1 MMHPYRSC
9 SYFPATFPRRSALSA
24 CMAALSLFLTAC
36 SSLNPFASEPKNKPA
51 ALTSFT
57 PTTQLVSDGQL
68 SVGRSRDYVL
78 TPAVVGSTIYA
89 AAEDGTLMRADQG
102 AMVWRINIGSALS
115 GGVGSNGKLVAVG
128 TDKGEVQVFDA
139 ASGKQVWKSQL
150 SSEILAAPAVGE
162 DKVIVRSGDS
172 RIFALDAKEGKR
184 LWVYQRST
192 PALSLRSHVGIV
204 LGGRAVLAGFPGGK
218 LVALN
223 PVNGAPMWEATVAL
237 PKGATELERVADIT
251 SPPVVYGN
259 MVCAVAYQGRV
270 ACFDLNNGNPVWS
283 REVSS
288 STGLDI
294 DRKGVYV
301 SEERGSV
308 QAYDRTNG
316 SSLWKQDKL
325 AYRQLSKP
333 LVINDYVAVADGLGV
348 VHLLRNDNGAFAARY
363 SMEGSAITAD
373 PQLYRNGFVVQ
384 SRNGTIQ
391 ALSLR

>member
-1 MMHPYRSC
+1 MMRPFR
-9 SYFPATFPRRSALSA
+9 PRSALSIGV
-24 CMAALSLFLTAC
+24 AALPLLLSFLLTAC

-51 ALTSFT
+51 ELVNFT
-57 PTTQLVSDGQL
+57 PITQLVSDGQV

-78 TPAVVGSTIYA
+78 TPAVVGSSIYV
-89 AAEDGTLMRADQG
+89 AAEDGALMRADNG
-102 AMVWRINIGSALS
+102 AIVWRINIGSTLS

-128 TDKGEVQVFDA
+128 TDKGEIQVFDA
-139 ASGKQVWKSQL
+139 ANGKLLWKNQL
-150 SSEILAAPAVGE
+150 SSEILAAPSIGE
-162 DKVIVRSGDS
+162 DRVIVRSGDS
-172 RIFALDAKEGKR
+172 RIFALDAKDGKR

-192 PALSLRSHVGIV
+192 PALSLRSHVGVV
-204 LGGRAVLAGFPGGK
+204 LGGRLILAGFPGGK

-223 PVNGAPMWEATVAL
+223 PANGAPVWEATVAL

-270 ACFDLNNGNPVWS
+270 ACFELNNGNPVWS
-283 REVSS
+283 RDVSS

-294 DRKGVYV
+294 DKKGVYV
-301 SEERGSV
+301 SEEKGAV

-325 AYRQLSKP
+325 AYRGLSKP
-333 LVINDYVAVADGLGV
+333 LVINDYVAVADSLGV

-363 SMEGSAITAD
+363 SMDGSAMTAD
-373 PQLYRNGFVVQ
+373 PPPY
-384 SRNGTIQ
+384 
-391 ALSLR
+391 

>member
-1 MMHPYRSC
+1 MMRTFSLR
-9 SYFPATFPRRSALSA
+9 PAIRRSAFSA
-24 CMAALSLFLTAC
+24 SMAALLLAAC
-36 SSLNPFASEPKNKPA
+36 SSLNPFASVPKNKPA
-51 ALTSFT
+51 ELVSFT
-57 PTTQLVSDGQL
+57 PITQLVSDGQM

-78 TPAVVGSTIYA
+78 TPAVVGGTVYA
-89 AAEDGTLMRADQG
+89 AAEDGTLMRSDHG
-102 AMVWRINIGSALS
+102 ATVWRIRIGSVLS

-139 ASGKQVWKSQL
+139 AMGKLVWKSQL
-150 SSEILAAPAVGE
+150 SSEILAAPVVE
-162 DKVIVRSGDS
+162 ENRVIVRSGDS
-172 RIFALDAKEGKR
+172 RIFALDAKDGKR

-192 PALSLRSHVGIV
+192 PALSLRSHVGVV
-204 LGGRAVLAGFPGGK
+204 LGGKAVLAGFPGGK

-223 PVNGAPMWEATVAL
+223 SANGAPVWEATVAL

-251 SPPVVYGN
+251 SLPVVYGN
-259 MVCAVAYQGRV
+259 TVCAVAYQGRV

-283 REVSS
+283 RDISS

-301 SEERGSV
+301 SEEKGAV

-325 AYRQLSKP
+325 AYRGLSKP
-333 LVINDYVAVADGLGV
+333 LVIHDYVAVADSLGV

-373 PQLYRNGFVVQ
+373 PQPYKNGFIVQ
-384 SRNGTIQ
+384 ARNGTIQ
-391 ALSLR
+391 AFSLK

>member
-1 MMHPYRSC
+1 MMRQSR
-9 SYFPATFPRRSALSA
+9 PRFALPVYL
-24 CMAALSLFLTAC
+24 AALSFLLTAC

-51 ALTSFT
+51 ELVNFT
-57 PTTQLVSDGQL
+57 PITQLVSDGQV

-78 TPAVVGSTIYA
+78 TPAVVGSSIYV
-89 AAEDGTLMRADQG
+89 AAEDGALMRADNG
-102 AMVWRINIGSALS
+102 AIVWRINIGSTLS

-128 TDKGEVQVFDA
+128 TDKGEIQVFDA
-139 ASGKQVWKSQL
+139 ANGKLLWKNQL
-150 SSEILAAPAVGE
+150 SSEILAAPSIGE
-162 DKVIVRSGDS
+162 DRVIVRSGDS
-172 RIFALDAKEGKR
+172 RIFALDAKDGKR

-192 PALSLRSHVGIV
+192 PALSLRSHVGVV
-204 LGGRAVLAGFPGGK
+204 LGGRLILAGFPGGK

-223 PVNGAPMWEATVAL
+223 PANGAPVWEATVAL

-251 SPPVVYGN
+251 SPPVIYGN

-270 ACFDLNNGNPVWS
+270 ACFELNNGNPVWS
-283 REVSS
+283 RDVSS

-294 DRKGVYV
+294 DKKGVYV
-301 SEERGSV
+301 SEEKGAI

-325 AYRQLSKP
+325 AYRGLSKP
-333 LVINDYVAVADGLGV
+333 LVINDYVAVADSLGV

-363 SMEGSAITAD
+363 SMDGSAMTAD
-373 PQLYRNGFVVQ
+373 PQPYRNGFVVQ
-384 SRNGTIQ
+384 SRNGTVQ